1 MQVRKRFSEHLE
13 EILFTAKAI
22 DLMLLAQFSS
32 LWAFGGLGCL
42 NLELATVQLWELV
55 CFQID
60 TACCQNGATTSI

>member
-42 NLELATVQLWELV
+42 NLELY
-55 CFQID
+55 
-60 TACCQNGATTSI
+60 